1 MMNSH
6 GAHVMIDYTGLFSS
20 QENLGQWILNLIE
33 EAVDQSNARRVHSHI
48 EEFDGEKS
56 PPGFA
61 AVVLLDES
69 HVSAHC
75 YSQKG
80 WLALDCF
87 TCGNTDPNT
96 IADYIDTGLK
106 QQFPELKLANR
117 TEQSRFI
124 HEVNQDGN

>member
-1 MMNSH
+1 MSMNSH
-6 GAHVMIDYTGLFSS
+6 GAHIMLDYTGSIS
-20 QENLGQWILNLIE
+20 TEENLGEWVLSLIE
-33 EAVDQSNARRVHSHI
+33 TGVDKSKARRVHSHI
-48 EEFDGEKS
+48 EEFDGIQS

-87 TCGNTDPNT
+87 TCGDTDPNT
-96 IADYIDTGLK
+96 IADYIHNSLEK
-106 QQFPELKLANR
+106 QLPTLKLVNR
-117 TEQSRFI
+117 VQQSRFI
-124 HEVNQDGN
+124 HEAN

>member
-1 MMNSH
+1 MAMKSH
-6 GAHVMIDYTGLFSS
+6 GAHVMLDYTGFFSKE
-20 QENLGQWILNLIE
+20 ENLGEWMLNLIE
-33 EAVDQSNARRVHSHI
+33 TAVDQSTARRVHSHT
-48 EEFDGEKS
+48 EEFDGIKS

-75 YSQKG
+75 YSDKG

-96 IADYIDTGLK
+96 IADIIHNKLE
-106 QQFPELKLANR
+106 QEISELKLVNR
-117 TEQSRFI
+117 TQQSRFM
-124 HEVNQDGN
+124 HERV